1 VDVEQIVKLNYGLL
15 RLKNGKYA
23 LVERSID
30 LQHALWR
37 IKIIKRDLK
46 KSEALSLINRIKT
59 EGESFLIQL
68 EG

>member
-1 VDVEQIVKLNYGLL
+1 MDVEQIVKLNYGLL